1 MVNKNLTYEM
11 SISLCSTS
19 LRSNIRPDINNLI
32 VEISWYDKGGLVAN
46 GYSNVLME
54 LRCVIR
60 FIN

>member
-1 MVNKNLTYEM
+1 M

-32 VEISWYDKGGLVAN
+32 VEISWYDKGGLVDN